1 MRNTSPVPPA
11 PAAASGVSAPPTA
24 PATAGDTA
32 YGASSVENALRTLSY
47 LGGRDTV
54 RVTDVS
60 DHLGVARSTAH
71 RLLHT
76 LRAHGFVEQ
85 VPAGRRYRLGP
96 VLLALAHGRA
106 VVESRG
112 RIGTAQ
118 LIQTARPYL
127 ERLRDEAAETSNLL
141 CLDGPDAL
149 FLDGVD
155 GPHPLRV
162 APRTGDRVPAY
173 ATAGGKAQLAE
184 LPVAAVRLLYPAG
197 LGRLTTATL
206 PGLAELDEELARAR
220 ERGFAV
226 NIDESVQDVHAF
238 GVPVR
243 DGHGACN
250 AAVTVSVPSTR
261 GGRSRAVELVPLLRR
276 AACGITAQL

>member
-1 MRNTSPVPPA
+1 MQNPARKKPA
-11 PAAASGVSAPPTA
+11 PTATGEVSVDPVN
-24 PATAGDTA
+24 DA
-32 YGASSVENALRTLSY
+32 YGASSVANALRTLAY

-76 LRAHGFVEQ
+76 LRTHGFVEQ
-85 VPAGRRYRLGP
+85 VPGGRQYRLGP

-106 VVESRG
+106 AMESHH

-118 LIQTARPYL
+118 LVHTARPSL

-141 CLDGPDAL
+141 RLDGPDAL

-162 APRTGDRVPAY
+162 ASRTGDRVAAY

-184 LPVAAVRLLYPAG
+184 LPVEAVHLLYPAG
-197 LGRLTTATL
+197 LERLTPATL
-206 PGLAELDEELARAR
+206 TSVAELDEELAEVRSC
-220 ERGFAV
+220 GYAV
-226 NIDESVQDVHAF
+226 NIDESVHDVHGF
-238 GVPVR
+238 GVPVH
-243 DGHGACN
+243 DGDGVCL
-250 AAVTVSVPSTR
+250 AAVTVAVPSTR
-261 GGRSRAVELVPLLRR
+261 GGIERATELVPLLHR
-276 AACGITAQL
+276 AARDIAAQL